1 MRRSLRKK
9 RRAGRRRAD
18 PARGLSRVAFVAHTI
33 YRMLEFSYPRFYRC
47 TEWIRFTRIEV
58 DCVEEKGIPKIEK
71 FSSYRDKVFSQIK
84 NLILDGTLKAGES
97 LQERDLASA
106 LGVSRTP
113 VREALKLLEHE
124 GWVRTIPWKGVFVRE
139 FTLDDVKDIIELR
152 IAIETFVVR
161 QITRTIPDSVIEDLM
176 AELRRA
182 RTLAEQGKFTETIE
196 IDGRFHFELAQQLGN
211 DKITSLLETLRDQI
225 IFWGIRALRT
235 GDAAKEIHAEHLR
248 ILETL
253 QGRDASAAA
262 EAMEVHLRNV
272 LATVA
277 QAQKDG

>member
-1 MRRSLRKK
+1 M
-9 RRAGRRRAD
+9 
-18 PARGLSRVAFVAHTI
+18 
-33 YRMLEFSYPRFYRC
+33 
-47 TEWIRFTRIEV
+47 
-58 DCVEEKGIPKIEK
+58 EEKGIPKIEK